1 MPTVSAKK
9 NEIHSIHQD
18 SIRIHL
24 LHMLQGDGAHADF
37 DTAIKDL
44 PADLRGKRPEGASHS
59 PWEVVEHLRIAQ
71 RDILD
76 YIRDVKHVSP
86 DFPDG
91 YWPNTPAPSSAK
103 QWDQSVQAF
112 RSDFADA
119 LRLANGDSTD
129 LLAPLHDIKDQS
141 ILRKLLMLA
150 DHNSYHLGELL
161 LLRRLLG
168 SWNS

>member
-1 MPTVSAKK
+1 MPSVSAEKK
-9 NEIHSIHQD
+9 ELKPMHQE
-18 SIRIHL
+18 SIRTHL
-24 LHMLQGDGAHADF
+24 LHLLQGDGAHADF

-59 PWEVVEHLRIAQ
+59 LWEVLEHLRIAQ

-76 YIRDVKHVSP
+76 YIHDVKHVSP
-86 DFPDG
+86 DVPDG
-91 YWPNTPAPSSAK
+91 YWPSTPAPSSPK
-103 QWDQSVQAF
+103 QWEHSVEAF
-112 RSDFADA
+112 RSDFAEA

-129 LLAPLHDIKDQS
+129 LLAPLHNLEDQT

-150 DHNSYHLGELL
+150 DHNSYHLGELV

-168 SWNS
+168 SWSS